1 MIGPLALRPCA
12 LLRAW
17 GFCHIWHFM
26 RSPLR
31 PLVRPC
37 IFFASILMLSKSYLP
52 RRCDWK
58 GVVFYKSPYLCR
70 GLDSFWFSL
79 PSPFCIVTFYL
90 AINLWGSSTNRP
102 TKQHST
108 ASTPMLEDS
117 VAWQKNHLRGFNQDP
132 IWASVFLGGQ
142 RPTSCPKSSIDFKI
156 QEDPKRS
163 NKWSWHSQWTL
174 K

>member
-102 TKQHST
+102 TKHHST
-108 ASTPMLEDS
+108 ASTPMLEERQNRDLTEKPS
-117 VAWQKNHLRGFNQDP
+117 TWFQ
-132 IWASVFLGGQ
+132 S
-142 RPTSCPKSSIDFKI
+142 
-156 QEDPKRS
+156 RS
-163 NKWSWHSQWTL
+163 NLGFCFFGGTEAHFLPQIFHWL
-174 K
+174 